1 MERGN
6 SASQTYSVD
15 KTAPNA
21 GAIGGY
27 DALLV
32 VSFGGPEGM
41 DDVIPFLENVLRGRN
56 VPPERMQAVAHHYEQ
71 FGGVSPINEQNR
83 MLIAALEKELAEHGP
98 HLPIYW
104 GNRNWHPML
113 ADTVEQMAKDGRK
126 KVLAFVTAAYGSYSS
141 CRQYRENIA
150 SAQTAAQT
158 TIDETAQK
166 RAQTA
171 AHATPQ
177 TAAGNLEV
185 PTGKGTEVPSIEK
198 IRLYFNHPG
207 FIEASVERLQAALE
221 QIPDARRK
229 KCKVAYSAHSIPT
242 SMAENCHYEEQLKE
256 AARLISERCG
266 VSDWDV
272 VYQSRSGPATQPWL
286 EPDIVDFVNSVA
298 GGGYKDLAVLP
309 LGFISDHMEVIYDLD
324 TEAAKAASEAG
335 INFVRA
341 STVGCHPR
349 FIKMIRELIDEKVN
363 GTEPKFLGEL
373 GLLEEQCSTT
383 CCAPAARPAPPSSS
397 ASPQGRPG

>member
-1 MERGN
+1 MVGGN
-6 SASQTYSVD
+6 SAGQLYTVD
-15 KTAPNA
+15 KTAPDRSA
-21 GAIGGY
+21 TGGY

-83 MLIAALEKELAEHGP
+83 ILIAALEKELAEHGP
-98 HLPIYW
+98 RLRVYW

-150 SAQTAAQT
+150 AAQ
-158 TIDETAQK
+158 ETVC
-166 RAQTA
+166 
-171 AHATPQ
+171 
-177 TAAGNLEV
+177 NLEV
-185 PTGKGTEVPSIEK
+185 AAGEEIKVPSIEK

-207 FIEASVERLQAALE
+207 FIEASAERLQAALE
-221 QIPDARRK
+221 QIPEDRRK
-229 KCKVAYSAHSIPT
+229 KCKVAFTAHSIPT
-242 SMAENCHYEEQLKE
+242 SMADNCRYVEQLKE

-266 VSDWDV
+266 IGDWDV
-272 VYQSRSGPATQPWL
+272 VYQSRSGPAAQPWL

-298 GGGYKDLAVLP
+298 GSGYEDLAVLP

-341 STVGCHPR
+341 RTVGCHPR
-349 FIKMIRELIDEKVN
+349 FIAMIRELIDEKVN

-373 GLLEEQCSTT
+373 GLVEEQCSTT

-397 ASPQGRPG
+397 AS